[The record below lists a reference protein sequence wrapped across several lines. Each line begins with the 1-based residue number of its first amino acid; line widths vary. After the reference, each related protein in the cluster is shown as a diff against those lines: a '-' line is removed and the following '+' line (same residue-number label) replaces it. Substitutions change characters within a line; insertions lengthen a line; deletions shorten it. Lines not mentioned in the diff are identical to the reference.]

1 MSGGVDEQ
9 PRPLPCARGYT
20 ERSEVYG
27 VGPLPDITLEEL
39 SEYAVA
45 RGAALGDNPVRTLQ
59 EYVACGILR
68 PKPGQGQDRELFD
81 ESHLSV
87 ILLVQ
92 EDLAA
97 GYTLE
102 QIRARMKSPVYLSG
116 PGLEFVRKH
125 KSSSVPDDAFLP
137 GRPLT
142 RGEMAVISVMLLDA
156 GLDASEAQRLFESMF
171 LLETGEPAFHRHSQ
185 GDA

>member
-1 MSGGVDEQ
+1 MSDRSN
-9 PRPLPCARGYT
+9 RPLPCVSGYT

-27 VGPLPDITLEEL
+27 VGPVPDMTLEEL
-39 SEYAVA
+39 AEYAAA
-45 RGAALGDNPVRTLQ
+45 RGAALGDTPVRTLQ

-68 PKPGQGQDRELFD
+68 PKPGQRQDCELFD

-102 QIRARMKSPVYLSG
+102 QIRARMKSPVYLSTKDWNSFG
-116 PGLEFVRKH
+116 STSRHPYPTMPFCSVVR
-125 KSSSVPDDAFLP
+125 
-137 GRPLT
+137 
-142 RGEMAVISVMLLDA
+142 
-156 GLDASEAQRLFESMF
+156 
-171 LLETGEPAFHRHSQ
+171 
-185 GDA
+185 

>member
-1 MSGGVDEQ
+1 M
-9 PRPLPCARGYT
+9 
-20 ERSEVYG
+20 
-27 VGPLPDITLEEL
+27 GPLLNMTLAEL

-45 RGAALGDNPVRTLQ
+45 HGAALGDDPVRTLQ

-68 PKPGQGQDRELFD
+68 PKPGQALFD
-81 ESHLSV
+81 ESHLAV

-102 QIRARMKSPVYLSG
+102 QIRARMKSPIYLSDA
-116 PGLEFVRKH
+116 GLEFVRKH
-125 KSSSVPDDAFLP
+125 KSSSGPDDAFP
-137 GRPLT
+137 RGRPLT
-142 RGEMAVISVMLLDA
+142 RAEMAVIAVMLLDA

-171 LLETGEPAFHRHSQ
+171 VLGTGEPAFHLSQ